1 VPLLL
6 YRAGG
11 LETAGQT
18 LTSLDPRL
26 TGWFYNWKIMLG
38 LALSFGLTMAAAPY
52 EMVRFYSM
60 KSKAV
65 VRNAIGVC
73 FIFQAVIGACI
84 MMIGILTRALY
95 PHLASADQ
103 ASSVMALNVL
113 SPLAG
118 SLFIVAMISAIMG
131 SSNAILL
138 VVSAGIS
145 HDIYGTLLKPDA
157 ADHTRLLL
165 NRVSVFVLGL
175 VPIWFALKKFAD
187 VQELVL
193 IQTRLIGSFFF
204 VPMILGL
211 NSKYGTAPGAIAGM
225 IGGSVGCVGWA
236 WWGIKFAPNIDAVE
250 VGIAANLVC
259 YLAVS
264 AATRPRR
271 ALEAYP

>member
-1 VPLLL
+1 
-6 YRAGG
+6 
-11 LETAGQT
+11 
-18 LTSLDPRL
+18 
-26 TGWFYNWKIMLG
+26 M
-38 LALSFGLTMAAAPY
+38 ALSFGLTMAAAPY

-84 MMIGILTRALY
+84 MMIGILTRVLY
-95 PHLASADQ
+95 PHLASPDQ

-138 VVSAGIS
+138 VVAAGVS
-145 HDIYGTLLKPDA
+145 HDLYGTLLMPEASDRA
-157 ADHTRLLL
+157 RLLL

-175 VPIWFALKKFAD
+175 APVWFALKKFAD

-204 VPMILGL
+204 VPMIFGL
-211 NSKYGTAPGAIAGM
+211 NSRYGTGPGAIAGM
-225 IGGSVGCVGWA
+225 IAGSIGCITWA
-236 WWGIKFAPNIDAVE
+236 WWGMKYAPNVDAVE
-250 VGIAANLVC
+250 VGIAANLVF
-259 YLAVS
+259 YFGVS
-264 AATRPRR
+264 AMKRP
-271 ALEAYP
+271 AA